1 MHHCIGSR
9 VQLNTVTRKSW
20 ATRTRN
26 ASPVALASDIKLNVL
41 NDPTDVLVS
50 IMWEVKAPELSVT
63 LKAAAVTDEEVTYY
77 IDKAPSEDVS
87 KLPQANSRADQML
100 LIPDVKWANKTRPAR

>member
-1 MHHCIGSR
+1 MT
-9 VQLNTVTRKSW
+9 QKSC
-20 ATRTRN
+20 AARTKN

-63 LKAAAVTDEEVTYY
+63 LKAAAVTDEEVTCY
-77 IDKAPSEDVS
+77 IDNAPSEDVS
-87 KLPQANSRADQML
+87 KLSQTKRHA
-100 LIPDVKWANKTRPAR
+100 